1 MNCET
6 CKLKQKD
13 ATPVPFIV
21 HESDMAR
28 LERTIKRMWILI
40 ILLVVVLFG
49 SNAAW
54 VYYESQFVDESWTY
68 EATADNGS
76 NAIANGDGE
85 VYFYGSESASDAHE
99 TDSEDGR

>member
-1 MNCET
+1 
-6 CKLKQKD
+6 
-13 ATPVPFIV
+13 
-21 HESDMAR
+21 MAR